1 MTKIQTLPNIKGAY
15 QNFKTLKDKIK
26 IDPNFVDVSFL
37 VSNKIRTS
45 WEIYYYCVDFSK
57 WPNFKCPKINIKQ
70 RINNMRGN
78 EY

>member
-37 VSNKIRTS
+37 VSNKVKNKLRNLLLL
-45 WEIYYYCVDFSK
+45 C
-57 WPNFKCPKINIKQ
+57 
-70 RINNMRGN
+70 
-78 EY
+78 